1 MHVYVGQ
8 RCDLHQPQYLPT
20 SATTSANTGTCVG
33 HNTCICRP
41 QYLFT
46 SARAVVDTDHNICL
60 RRPTLGPASA
70 TSPVYMSATIPV
82 YVGQSCDLHR
92 PQYVPTSATTSVYV
106 GQHWD
111 LRRPHN
117 CPGHW
122 PVAFPDSQ
130 GPRNPTGSAQCA
142 GPGNG
147 SSRHSVM
154 ALCGYLGYNFA
165 KRRYVPWS
173 GKAEWFDGADCLAG

>member
-1 MHVYVGQ
+1 MF
-8 RCDLHQPQYLPT
+8 T
-20 SATTSANTGTCVG
+20 SARDVTCISHNTCLHRPQRRPILGPASATHLYMSATIPVYIGQSCGLCRPQHLFTSANTGTCIG
-33 HNTCICRP
+33 HITCI
-41 QYLFT
+41 
-46 SARAVVDTDHNICL
+46 
-60 RRPTLGPASA
+60 
-70 TSPVYMSATIPV
+70 YMSATIPV

-130 GPRNPTGSAQCA
+130 GPGNPTGSAQCA
-142 GPGNG
+142 SPRNG
-147 SSRHSVM
+147 SSWHSVM
-154 ALCGYLGYNFA
+154 ALCGLDGY
-165 KRRYVPWS
+165 RCVPP
-173 GKAEWFDGADCLAG
+173 K